1 MSVVFDPKAQLH
13 VCIRA
18 RGIVGYGAT
27 QQQAEAMADAAEA
40 AQAERA
46 RRAAAARV
54 PRYRY
59 NEMTMQYEIME
70 WRTQ

>member
-1 MSVVFDPKAQLH
+1 MSTIFDPKAQLH

-18 RGIVGYGAT
+18 RCIVGYGAT
-27 QQQAEAMADAAEA
+27 PQEAEAMADAAEA

-59 NEMTMQYEIME
+59 NEMTLRYEIVEMI
-70 WRTQ
+70 Q